1 VALLVQGGDDDA
13 ELAHIVCSGHGDLT
27 LAPERVI
34 SHRGSGSGCFLLVL
48 GFLGGIPC
56 GVKVPHDVVGDGDL
70 LRLLVLATFAGN
82 LRLARPSRRYPP
94 SGTQVVNPSTKP
106 HPRRRAT
113 KGRVLGADAC
123 QVNTRLHG
131 MKPWCGMYLWQHGSK
146 AADARQGS
154 RMEVLGTNLD
164 GNCGDPFA
172 TRLAPKYAAVLH
184 TSGHFRLSPPWR
196 SFWKVAEGL

>member
-1 VALLVQGGDDDA
+1 MLLPRPR
-13 ELAHIVCSGHGDLT
+13 L
-27 LAPERVI
+27 PR
-34 SHRGSGSGCFLLVL
+34 
-48 GFLGGIPC
+48 GIPC
-56 GVKVPHDVVGDGDL
+56 GAEVPHDVVGDGDL
-70 LRLLVLATFAGN
+70 LPLLVLATFAGN

-106 HPRRRAT
+106 HPRRRKWSERRMRSAPEDAWRSRDGVRP
-113 KGRVLGADAC
+113 KGGYWGRIAR

-131 MKPWCGMYLWQHGSK
+131 MKPWCGMDLWQHESK

-164 GNCGDPFA
+164 GNCADPCA

-184 TSGHFRLSPPWR
+184 TSGHFRLSPLWR